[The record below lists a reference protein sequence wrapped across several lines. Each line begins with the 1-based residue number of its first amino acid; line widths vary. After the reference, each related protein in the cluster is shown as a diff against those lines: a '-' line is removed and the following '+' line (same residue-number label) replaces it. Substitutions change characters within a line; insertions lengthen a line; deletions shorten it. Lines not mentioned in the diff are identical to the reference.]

1 MRGLFPKKKS
11 RLSPQGNAIAAA
23 HVLLDSADG
32 AIGRE
37 ARRQA
42 LARGSVPNGPT

>member
-23 HVLLDSADG
+23 HVLLDSAE
-32 AIGRE
+32 GRLDE
-37 ARRQA
+37 GRRQA
-42 LARGSVPNGPT
+42 LARGSVPNCPT

>member
-23 HVLLDSADG
+23 HVLLDSAEGDWTRSPQAG
-32 AIGRE
+32 AC
-37 ARRQA
+37 ARKCA
-42 LARGSVPNGPT
+42 